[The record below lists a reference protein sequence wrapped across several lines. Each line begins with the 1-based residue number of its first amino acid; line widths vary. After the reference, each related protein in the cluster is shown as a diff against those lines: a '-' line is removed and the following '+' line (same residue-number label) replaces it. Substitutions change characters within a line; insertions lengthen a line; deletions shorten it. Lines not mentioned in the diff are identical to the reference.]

1 MPSPQPLCAGDAPQS
16 RSPRPGSLK
25 KLPEVVARAERDGDG
40 IGLLGA
46 GFLIFGWFE
55 VGFLTGKGTR

>member
-1 MPSPQPLCAGDAPQS
+1 MPSTQPLCPGDAPQS
-16 RSPRPGSLK
+16 RPPRPGSLK
-25 KLPEVVARAERDGDG
+25 KLPEVVARAETDGYG
-40 IGLLGA
+40 KGLLGE